1 LNMLTPSGL
10 HFGYGAFETLEKE
23 PMGKAIIDPATAL
36 MLRLTKLKK

>member
-10 HFGYGAFETLEKE
+10 HFGYGGFETLSKE

-36 MLRLTKLKK
+36 MFRLTEKKK